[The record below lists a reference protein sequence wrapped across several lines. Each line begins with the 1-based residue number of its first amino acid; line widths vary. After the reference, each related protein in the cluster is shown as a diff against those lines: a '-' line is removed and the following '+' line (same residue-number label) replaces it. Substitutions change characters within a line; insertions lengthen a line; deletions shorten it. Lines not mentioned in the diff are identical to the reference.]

1 MYHPPLLLFS
11 GLGWQEIL
19 LILLIV
25 LLLFGAK
32 KVPEIMRMFGR
43 GVKEFKKGIKEVGH
57 ELEESGPGEEKEP
70 TRKVEGQD
78 TAEGERPPDGE
89 GA

>member
-19 LILLIV
+19 LILLII

-32 KVPEIMRMFGR
+32 RIPEIMRMFGR

-57 ELEESGPGEEKEP
+57 ELEESGEEEEKAP
-70 TRKVEGQD
+70 PRSVEGRD
-78 TAEGERPPDGE
+78 AAGGGNPPDGE
-89 GA
+89 GT